1 VTHVTQRTGTPAS
14 ATETPV
20 VAVLLPATMRQRVLS
35 ADAEA
40 ALATVAELR
49 SPNGSGLTADEL
61 SELVA
66 GATACVTGWG
76 TPPIP
81 ESVLSENPR
90 LGLIAH
96 TAGSI
101 RKLVPLAAVERG
113 LRVCHAAAII
123 ADAVAEFVIAQLLL
137 SVRPLHLIDQDMK
150 RGVDWLQ
157 IREQR
162 MGQLLGARTVGVVGA
177 GYVGRVVI
185 RLLTAF
191 GCRILVFDPLLTD
204 AAAAELGVERSSLPD
219 LFAASDLVT
228 LHAPVLPETRG
239 MIDAGL
245 LRQLRDGAV
254 FVNTAR
260 AVLVNEAAL
269 LKELQSGRIS
279 AALDVFDTE
288 PLPLDSPFRTLPNV
302 LLSPHAAGHST
313 DTYLQQGQA
322 MVDEV
327 RRFLN
332 GDPLRFEVTPAMLA
346 TMA

>member
-1 VTHVTQRTGTPAS
+1 M
-14 ATETPV
+14 
-20 VAVLLPATMRQRVLS
+20 MRRRVLS
-35 ADAEA
+35 ADAEVE
-40 ALATVAELR
+40 LATMAEVR
-49 SPNGSGLTADEL
+49 SPSGSDLTPEEL
-61 SELVA
+61 PELVA
-66 GATACVTGWG
+66 GATACITGWG
-76 TPPIP
+76 TPPIS
-81 ESVLSENPR
+81 EVLLTDNPQLR
-90 LGLIAH
+90 LIAH

-101 RKLVPLAAVERG
+101 RKLVPLVAVERG
-113 LRVCHAAAII
+113 LRVSHAAAII

-137 SVRPLHLIDQDMK
+137 SVRPLHLIDQEMK
-150 RGVDWLQ
+150 AGVDWFQ

-162 MGQLLGARTVGVVGA
+162 LGQLLGSRTVGVVGA
-177 GYVGRVVI
+177 GYVGRIVI

-204 AAAAELGVERSSLPD
+204 EAAAELGVERRSLAD

-239 MIDAGL
+239 MIDADL

-260 AVLVNEAAL
+260 AALVDEGAL
-269 LKELQSGRIS
+269 LDELRSGRIT

-288 PLPLDSPFRTLPNV
+288 PLPVDSPFRALPDA

-327 RRFLN
+327 RRYLH
-332 GDPLRFEVTPAMLA
+332 GEPLQYEVTPAMLA

>member
-1 VTHVTQRTGTPAS
+1 
-14 ATETPV
+14 
-20 VAVLLPATMRQRVLS
+20 MRQRVLS

-40 ALATVAELR
+40 ALGTLADIR
-49 SPNGSGLTADEL
+49 SPNGSGLIADEL

-81 ESVLSENPR
+81 ESVLAESPQ

-113 LRVCHAAAII
+113 LRVSHAAAII

-150 RGVDWLQ
+150 SGVDWFQ
-157 IREQR
+157 IRER
-162 MGQLLGARTVGVVGA
+162 RLGRLLGARTVGVVGA

-204 AAAAELGVERSSLPD
+204 EAAAELGVERSSLAD

-239 MIDAGL
+239 MIDTGL

-260 AVLVNEAAL
+260 AVLVDEAAL
-269 LKELQSGRIS
+269 LTELRTGRIA

-288 PLPLDSPFRTLPNV
+288 PLPPDSPFRALPNV

-327 RRFLN
+327 RRFIS
-332 GDPLRFEVTPAMLA
+332 GQALRFEVTPAMLA